1 MKWISVFAFLL
12 IALYHP
18 VQATSIEVAFLGY
31 SNHYVDRDY
40 DYNEQHKLIGFSIN
54 NGFSVANFTNSYNR
68 KSTLVGWKF
77 QTDDALMLSKLS
89 FDAGVVLGVVTGYK
103 QEEIITYIN
112 EDISLYLIPELIIS
126 YPITD
131 TISLSLVNGIVPD
144 SKGIILMH
152 HLELSFDDLF

>member
-12 IALYHP
+12 IALSLP

-89 FDAGVVLGVVTGYK
+89 FDARVVLGLVTGYK